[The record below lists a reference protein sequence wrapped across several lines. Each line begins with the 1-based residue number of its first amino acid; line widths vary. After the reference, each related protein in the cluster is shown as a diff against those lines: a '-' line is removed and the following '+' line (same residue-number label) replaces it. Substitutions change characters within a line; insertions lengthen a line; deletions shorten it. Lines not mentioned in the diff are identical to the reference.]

1 MIGFLLLFL
10 IVVAR
15 WWEKGISD
23 ALAVALFITA
33 GWVNGYY
40 YRKLGVKG

>member
-33 GWVNGYY
+33 GWVNGFY
-40 YRKLGVKG
+40 YRNFAPK